1 MQFRKVEVSQL
12 RLLVESK
19 WRDSPQRSREALVS
33 GDGRTQYPSLLS
45 IAVYFRTHPLR
56 SCKPAFGVHLVYV
69 EFLSEIRAGN
79 ICLKVSSGRF
89 LRRRMQ
95 ITSDKVF

>member
-1 MQFRKVEVSQL
+1 MVQCNLGRL
-12 RLLVESK
+12 RSASFVCSWKSK

-69 EFLSEIRAGN
+69 EFL
-79 ICLKVSSGRF
+79 CLKLGLEISASKC
-89 LRRRMQ
+89 LRE
-95 ITSDKVF
+95 DF